1 MINETVTTAFPTAH
15 HSSAKDEF
23 TARCANAPTKHPAVS
38 ITRNSTRRVRG
49 RLCTLNSPGSTTT
62 STYAAVA
69 MAVVISV
76 IFSDRL
82 IATCAPDENAK
93 HAMTPNAAG
102 PSCFTGSPDYDQHR
116 LNNTTQQQPQAAAH
130 SEQVPQLADEES
142 PRDEH
147 PQAHADVGEA
157 VGIVGEAGD
166 PDREEEGVAGL
177 VRGEA
182 AVVGP
187 CRGVLDAG
195 GEGEKEKLA
204 FEEEVFADV
213 LVQVRPDAREGCHP
227 SDFAN

>member
-1 MINETVTTAFPTAH
+1 TGIDQHVFSSRLFHSNETVTTAFPTAH

-102 PSCFTGSPDYDQHR
+102 PSCFTGSVYC
-116 LNNTTQQQPQAAAH
+116 TT
-130 SEQVPQLADEES
+130 S
-142 PRDEH
+142 P
-147 PQAHADVGEA
+147 ATTSTV
-157 VGIVGEAGD
+157 
-166 PDREEEGVAGL
+166 
-177 VRGEA
+177 
-182 AVVGP
+182 
-187 CRGVLDAG
+187 
-195 GEGEKEKLA
+195 
-204 FEEEVFADV
+204 
-213 LVQVRPDAREGCHP
+213 
-227 SDFAN
+227 